1 MKTGKQMTSRRKTF
15 LSAGLVLLAAMAAT
29 PLSIAGAP
37 QAAAAEIKYIVN
49 NMPVTS
55 YDIERRMAFLRLQR
69 RGGNL
74 RETATQDMIDQTLR
88 LQEMKRL
95 NIEIPDTE
103 IDAAYERFA
112 SNNKITAAQLDQAL
126 AQAGVTKA
134 HFKEFIRSQIG
145 WSRVLQARFRSSGQ
159 MTEQEAVQK
168 MLQQG
173 GQKPSATEYMLQ
185 QVIFVVPEGEK
196 GQMGKRKREAQA
208 MRDRFRNC
216 ETTRE
221 FAKGLLDVTVRDLG
235 RVLEPELPPDWKK
248 EITATSPGSA
258 TPVRETNRG
267 VEFIGVCSTRE
278 VSDDRVAQMVFQ
290 SEQSDEQVADD
301 MTKEYMAELREKANI
316 VQR

>member
-1 MKTGKQMTSRRKTF
+1 MTSRRKTF
-15 LSAGLVLLAAMAAT
+15 LSASLVLLAAMAAT

-37 QAAAAEIKYIVN
+37 QATAAEIKYIVN

-301 MTKEYMAELREKANI
+301 MTKKYMAELREKANI

>member
-1 MKTGKQMTSRRKTF
+1 MTSSARAC
-15 LSAGLVLLAAMAAT
+15 LSAGLVLLAAVAAT
-29 PLSIAGAP
+29 PVTIVGGG
-37 QAAAAEIKYIVN
+37 QATAAEIKYIVN

-55 YDIERRMAFLRLQR
+55 YDIERRVAFLRLQR
-69 RGGNL
+69 RGGNV
-74 RETATQDMIDQTLR
+74 RELATQDMIDQTLR
-88 LQEMKRL
+88 LQEMQRL
-95 NIEIPDTE
+95 NIDIPDTE
-103 IDAAYERFA
+103 IDAAYARFA
-112 SNNKITAAQLDQAL
+112 SNNKITPAQLDQAL

-145 WSRVLQARFRSSGQ
+145 WSRVLQARFRSTGQ
-159 MTEQEAVQK
+159 MTEQDAVQK

-185 QVIFVVPEGEK
+185 QVIFVVPESERS
-196 GQMGKRKREAQA
+196 QLGKRKREAQA
-208 MRDRFRNC
+208 MRDRFRSC

-235 RVLEPELPPDWKK
+235 RVIEPELPPDWKK

-290 SEQSDEQVADD
+290 SEQSDEKVADD
-301 MTKEYMAELREKANI
+301 MTKEYMAELREKAKI
-316 VQR
+316 IQR